1 MGMEKA
7 RTHLE
12 KKIEDLA
19 KDLEEIKNQFRIN
32 TISNEYG
39 NGKYPFMA
47 K

>member
-1 MGMEKA
+1 MEKV

-12 KKIEDLA
+12 KKIEDLV
-19 KDLEEIKNQFRIN
+19 KDLEEIKNQFCIN
-32 TISNEYG
+32 PISNEYS